1 MQVQQ
6 PVGCS
11 RKDQQQGFD
20 NGRKLL
26 SQNGGCHLGH
36 CVAEPAR
43 DTSTKNISKDQAER
57 VRLAV
62 E

>member
-6 PVGCS
+6 PVGFS

-20 NGRKLL
+20 NGRKLVPQ
-26 SQNGGCHLGH
+26 SGGCLLGH
-36 CVAEPAR
+36 CVAEPVR
-43 DTSTKNISKDQAER
+43 DISTKNVSEDQAER
-57 VRLAV
+57 VRAV